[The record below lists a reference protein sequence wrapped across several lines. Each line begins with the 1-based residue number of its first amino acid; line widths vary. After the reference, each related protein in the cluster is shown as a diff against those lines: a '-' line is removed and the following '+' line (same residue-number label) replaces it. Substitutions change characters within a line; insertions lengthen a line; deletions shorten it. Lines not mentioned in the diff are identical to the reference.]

1 MVTTHRSLL
10 WCSAQLSFSGFAWG
24 RNVQR
29 LRLGKLFVLLAAFL
43 FAVTPNVSAVQAKYV
58 NAEEAYAVGAAFRN
72 AKNFAASL
80 EPLEMALQLAK
91 DDAMRLKASEALLG
105 TYRELANVPKF
116 VERAEFVIEKSDS
129 DPKRSIT
136 RRELLGFVHKH
147 GKADELIQRHE
158 ETLKKEPN
166 NRTSLFILSE
176 AYDNLKKDAKRAAE
190 LTEKLIALEKTQG
203 KPQNVS
209 KSATLASQYA
219 KLKKFKEA
227 AELYE
232 QIAPLD
238 EKLSAWHWKEA
249 ANCWLQMND
258 NAKALE
264 AARKSA
270 KAPPEARSGVLVY
283 FWRKSLGDTFLKAGD
298 APAAIPQ
305 YEDAIKNATGDSARK
320 ECEKLLAEAKAKL
333 RT

>member
-1 MVTTHRSLL
+1 MVTNRRPDL
-10 WCSAQLSFSGFAWG
+10 
-24 RNVQR
+24 
-29 LRLGKLFVLLAAFL
+29 LRLTLVNSISTLLPLTLLFSLAY
-43 FAVTPNVSAVQAKYV
+43 TPNVSAVQAKYV
-58 NAEEAYAVGAAFRN
+58 NAEEAFAVGAAFFNARN
-72 AKNFAASL
+72 YAASQ
-80 EPLEMALQLAK
+80 EPLEIALQLAK
-91 DDAMRLKASEALLG
+91 DDKMRLRISDALVA

-116 VERAEFVIEKSDS
+116 IERAEFIIDKSDS

-136 RRELLGFVHKH
+136 RSQLLAFIHKH
-147 GKADELIQRHE
+147 GKVDELIQRHE
-158 ETLKKEPN
+158 ESLKKDPN
-166 NRTSLFILSE
+166 NRTSLFILSD
-176 AYDNLKKDAKRAAE
+176 AYDNLKKDPKRAAE
-190 LTEKLIALEKTQG
+190 ITERLIALEKTQG

-209 KSATLASQYA
+209 KSATLAAQYA

-238 EKLSAWHWKEA
+238 EKLAAWHWKEA

-270 KAPPEARSGVLVY
+270 KAPPEARSSVLVY
-283 FWRKSLGDTFLKAGD
+283 YWRKGLGDIFLKSGD
-298 APAAIPQ
+298 AGAAIPQ
-305 YEDAIKNATGDSARK
+305 YEDAIKNASGDIAKK
-320 ECEKLLAEAKAKL
+320 ECEKLLAEAKAKS